1 MSEESEEDD
10 LIFGPLDEFAHDP
23 KVSDIAVTEQGR
35 VWVDSGDGMKERFAR
50 LSFHSPRVVREFAV
64 QLCSQLGHRLD
75 DACPIADV
83 STPGGIRI
91 NAVIAPLVP
100 HGAVISIRFPN
111 RMTPR
116 LDHLAR
122 EGMMPEIWASTLKS
136 LVRRRASLLVTG
148 ATAAGKTTLLRALLA
163 ECDDNDR
170 IITVE
175 ETREL
180 GQLPMP
186 NHVSLAT
193 RAANV
198 EGAGAIGLDELMRA
212 TLRMRPDRVILGEC
226 RGAEVVHLLRALN
239 AGHRGGMATIHANSV
254 PGTPARLVSLGLL
267 AGLDAKAMTYLLE
280 GAFDVLIH
288 VHRVSGVRRIAQI
301 GCLHQGDG
309 GQLSG
314 RVLSVWDGGTGVLGG
329 DAWCRFLERWNP
341 EWLSSAPR
349 AGEDGHD
356 R

>member
-1 MSEESEEDD
+1 
-10 LIFGPLDEFAHDP
+10 
-23 KVSDIAVTEQGR
+23 
-35 VWVDSGDGMKERFAR
+35 
-50 LSFHSPRVVREFAV
+50 
-64 QLCSQLGHRLD
+64 
-75 DACPIADV
+75 
-83 STPGGIRI
+83 
-91 NAVIAPLVP
+91 
-100 HGAVISIRFPN
+100 
-111 RMTPR
+111 
-116 LDHLAR
+116 
-122 EGMMPEIWASTLKS
+122 
-136 LVRRRASLLVTG
+136 
-148 ATAAGKTTLLRALLA
+148 
-163 ECDDNDR
+163 
-170 IITVE
+170 
-175 ETREL
+175 
-180 GQLPMP
+180 
-186 NHVSLAT
+186 
-193 RAANV
+193 
-198 EGAGAIGLDELMRA
+198 MRA

-239 AGHRGGMATIHANSV
+239 AGHRGGMATIHANGV